1 MTHDER
7 REIEEY
13 ILILKK
19 NTEWMIRNL
28 SNLQEAVKKME
39 STSKNK
45 GEENDDA

>member
-7 REIEEY
+7 REIDEY

-19 NTEWMIRNL
+19 NTEWMMRNI

-39 STSKNK
+39 SASKDK
-45 GEENDDA
+45 GEEDNDA